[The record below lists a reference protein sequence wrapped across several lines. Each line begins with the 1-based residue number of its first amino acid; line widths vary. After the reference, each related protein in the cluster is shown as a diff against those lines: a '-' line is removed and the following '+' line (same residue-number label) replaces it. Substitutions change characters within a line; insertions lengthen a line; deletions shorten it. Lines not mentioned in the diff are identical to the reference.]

1 MNNAVRKR
9 SVVVAGHRTS
19 ISLEEPFWREL
30 KSIALARRMSLNAL
44 VAELDQGRVGNLSS
58 TLRVYVLSDLQRRLS
73 AAETVPSQPSAADS
87 PSASAPS
94 DSL

>member
-30 KSIALARRMSLNAL
+30 KAIAQARGVSLNAL
-44 VAELDQGRVGNLSS
+44 VAELDQGRAGNLSS
-58 TLRVYVLSDLQRRLS
+58 TLRVYVLSDLQRRLI
-73 AAETVPSQPSAADS
+73 AAGAEASLPSEAS
-87 PSASAPS
+87 PPAPASSGSP
-94 DSL
+94 